1 MKTFALSDAIEGAQW
16 LALFIPLYS
25 IMKLQIQF
33 LLETKTMSEERAWF
47 EYGKQFMK
55 VLVISYTSAFEQVP
69 ISLIIVW
76 CKFAIAM
83 FRLHRYGI
91 CYTCKLKN
99 LTKKQTHYLGYFL
112 M

>member
-25 IMKLQIQF
+25 IIQF